1 MTGRAASARAPAAWP
16 WTATSAQRGG
26 EGNDDATAAPA
37 QPAAGTRGLQAAI
50 GSVARPSL
58 FLVAWRWRYEL
69 ALAAGL
75 AIAVIG
81 LVRIP
86 AAAWV
91 AAGPRQN
98 LSLPPTRRPGPL
110 RSLPLPRCGPTARG
124 PVGSACTLSPGTG
137 RPNPRSTSTPHI
149 RTCRVSRSGLLT
161 GPAYVS
167 AAAPMPR
174 ANWLRPR
181 RISRSI
187 SRQLPCQG

>member
-91 AAGPRQN
+91 AAG
-98 LSLPPTRRPGPL
+98 
-110 RSLPLPRCGPTARG
+110 
-124 PVGSACTLSPGTG
+124 SAAEFVVAADPA
-137 RPNPRSTSTPHI
+137 
-149 RTCRVSRSGLLT
+149 T
-161 GPAYVS
+161 GPAAVVAVAALWPDSSRPCGFSLHALTRNRTAES
-167 AAAPMPR
+167 AQYIDSAHQ
-174 ANWLRPR
+174 NLQ
-181 RISRSI
+181 S
-187 SRQLPCQG
+187 